1 MIRNIVRGDVVYL
14 DLGQHPNSNIQS
26 GLRPCILV
34 SNNLSNKYSKTIN
47 VLPFSAQLKK
57 NPVHVR
63 VQPKDVNGF
72 FEKES
77 DSLAEQIITK
87 DKKDIIS
94 KVGHLDESSVIMKEI
109 NKSIGVQL
117 GLISNGEEKLD
128 ATES

>member
-1 MIRNIVRGDVVYL
+1 MIKNIVRGDVVYL
-14 DLGQHPNSNIQS
+14 DLGQHPHSNVQS
-26 GLRPCILV
+26 GLRPCVVV
-34 SNNLSNKYSKTIN
+34 SNNFNNKYSKTIN
-47 VLPFSAQLKK
+47 VLPFSAKLKN

-63 VQPKDVNGF
+63 VQPKDVDGF

-117 GLISNGEEKLD
+117 GLISGGEENWN